1 MKLFS
6 RTAIAA
12 AMRELETHSCI
23 RFVPRQSYQ
32 RDFIYIYPGE
42 GCNSYVGRI
51 GK

>member
-12 AMRELETHSCI
+12 AMRELETHTCI
-23 RFVPRQSYQ
+23 RFVPRTNQ
-32 RDFIYIYPGE
+32 RDFIYIQSGE
-42 GCNSYVGRI
+42 GCNSFVGRT